1 MTVITRLSGKILLCL
16 LFSFGVI
23 SGVDAAS
30 KNYYY
35 FTSPAKVW
43 EEQLPLGNGRI
54 GLMTDSRLSHETIT
68 LNEISMWSGSKEN
81 TDNPKALESLEEIR
95 RLLFAGENKKAEELV
110 YCTFVCGG
118 KGSNHGRGDVA
129 PYGSYQ
135 LFGRLHLNH
144 HGIDPQVTDYKRALD
159 IDNALAETTF
169 SSGGV
174 QYSRKYYT
182 SFADDVAVIE
192 LTASESGKLSFDLVW
207 SRPQHAH
214 FRLTKNGAV
223 IEGALPDGAGGY
235 GNRFF
240 GEARVVLPEGGSIF
254 PNNGSLEVRQAT
266 SVLILIAM
274 NTSYGGVN
282 EKERVTKRL
291 DEVAA
296 KASLDFLREAHT
308 KAFREKFGQTAD
320 LSLGEHPNEQLP
332 MPERLRL
339 FHENHEDLPL
349 VALYQKFG
357 LYLLVS
363 STREGGL
370 PPNLQGLWAST
381 IATPWN
387 GDYHLNI
394 NLQMNYWPAETGNLS
409 PLHRTLSDWTLDQVE
424 SGKRTAKVFYGAK
437 GWVTHILGN
446 VWQFTAPGE
455 HPSWGAT
462 NTSAA
467 WLCQHLFRHYRY
479 NLDKAYLREVFPAML
494 EASRFFVDMLV
505 KDPRNGYLVT
515 APTTSPENSYYTPKG
530 EVVHISAGS
539 TMDNQ
544 IIRELFGN
552 TIEAARIL
560 GIKDPLLKT
569 MAQKRDSL
577 MPTTIGEDGRILEWL
592 EPYREAE
599 PHHRHVSH
607 LYGLYPGSE
616 ISLEHTPDLAAAAKK
631 SLDARGDVSTS
642 WSMAW
647 KINFWTRLHEGD
659 RAFKLIT
666 ELLRPCS
673 VQGMDYK
680 GYRSGTLPNL
690 FSAHPPFQIDGN
702 FGGAA
707 GIMEMLLQS
716 ESGVIEVIPALPSS
730 WRKSGSF
737 RNIKV
742 VGDALISA
750 EWKDAKIVA
759 FTLTASA
766 PYTHKLK
773 ADKGLETLR
782 LQVKGKGSAKRQ
794 GGYWILNLK
803 PGDTVSAR

>member
-1 MTVITRLSGKILLCL
+1 MNVIVRLLGGRSLYL
-16 LFSFGVI
+16 LFFFVALNTA
-23 SGVDAAS
+23 VAS
-30 KNYYY
+30 SKHYYY

-81 TDNPKALESLEEIR
+81 TDNPKALESLQEIR
-95 RLLFAGENKKAEELV
+95 RLLFAGENKKAEDLV
-110 YCTFVCGG
+110 YRTFVCGG
-118 KGSNHGRGDVA
+118 KGSNYGRGDTA

-135 LFGRLHLNH
+135 LFGRLHLH
-144 HGIDPQVTDYKRALD
+144 HYGIEPKHTGYKRALD
-159 IDNALAETTF
+159 IDNAIAETSF

-174 QYSRKYYT
+174 VYSRKYYT

-192 LTASESGKLSFDLVW
+192 LTASEREKISFDLAW
-207 SRPQHAH
+207 SRPQNAS
-214 FRLTKNGAV
+214 FRLTKDGAV
-223 IEGALPDGAGGY
+223 IEGALPDGTGGY
-235 GNRFF
+235 GNKFF
-240 GEARVVLPEGGSIF
+240 GEARIVLPEGGTIF
-254 PNNGSLEVRQAT
+254 PNNGALEVRQAT
-266 SVLILIAM
+266 SVLILVAM
-274 NTSYGGVN
+274 NTSYGGVK
-282 EKERVTKRL
+282 EKERVGKKL
-291 DEVAA
+291 DEVVA
-296 KASLDFLREAHT
+296 KATLNLLRESHIKT
-308 KAFREKFGQTAD
+308 FRQKFGQTAE
-320 LSLGEHPNEQLP
+320 LSLGEHPNEKLP

-339 FHENHEDLPL
+339 FHENREDLPL

-370 PPNLQGLWAST
+370 PPNLQGLWANS

-394 NLQMNYWPAETGNLS
+394 NLQMNYWPAEIGNLS
-409 PLHRTLSDWTLDQVE
+409 SLHRTLADWTLDQVE
-424 SGKRTAKVFYGAK
+424 SGKRTAKVFYGAS

-479 NLDKAYLREVFPAML
+479 NPDKEYLHEVFPAML

-515 APTTSPENSYYTPKG
+515 APTTSPENSYYTSQG
-530 EVVHISAGS
+530 EAVHISAGS

-560 GIKDPLLKT
+560 GIKDPLLKS
-569 MAQKRDSL
+569 MAQKVDSL
-577 MPTTIGEDGRILEWL
+577 MPTTIGEDGRIMEWL
-592 EPYREAE
+592 EPYKEAE

-607 LYGLYPGSE
+607 LYGLYPGYE
-616 ISLEHTPDLAAAAKK
+616 ISSEHTPELAAAAKK

-647 KINFWTRLHEGD
+647 KVNFWARLHEGD
-659 RAFKLIT
+659 RAFKLIS

-673 VQGMDYK
+673 VKGMDYK
-680 GYRSGTLPNL
+680 GYNSGTLPNL

-716 ESGVIEVIPALPSS
+716 ESGVIEVIPALPTS

-742 VGDALISA
+742 VGDALVSA
-750 EWKDAKIVA
+750 KWKDAKIVA
-759 FTLTASA
+759 FKLTASA

-773 ADKGLETLR
+773 ANKGLEMLR
-782 LQVKGKGSAKRQ
+782 LQVNGKGSVKRK

-803 PGDTVSAR
+803 PGDIVFSC